1 VTPCPSDLNLEIFL
15 LVPERSGAGAH
26 VTSCTKCSA
35 RLAEMRR
42 LGEEFEKEVL
52 PVTLRRATVAEPQRP
67 RPRWRR
73 WVVVASPIA
82 AAAAAV
88 AFLLLRDLRDPE
100 LSLAVLVD
108 QPTGARVV
116 EDGAAVPAS
125 ASLRFQVHPRT
136 PCSLWVLSVDAAGEI
151 VRLYPPRGDKEAER
165 LVRAPRRE
173 ELPTGAVL
181 DGRAGP
187 QRIFAVCTRTPVPW
201 NTVKQAAAQTLE
213 KGDQAVRG
221 FRSIP
226 GLPPGAT
233 QTTVLLEKRS

>member
-52 PVTLRRATVAEPQRP
+52 PVT
-67 RPRWRR
+67 
-73 WVVVASPIA
+73 A